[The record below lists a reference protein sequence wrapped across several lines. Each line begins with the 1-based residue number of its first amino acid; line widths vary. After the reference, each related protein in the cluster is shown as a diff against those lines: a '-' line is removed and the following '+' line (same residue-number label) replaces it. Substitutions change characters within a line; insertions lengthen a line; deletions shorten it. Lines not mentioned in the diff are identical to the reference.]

1 MLGENGVTVQYT
13 VAQAMLRFRT
23 AGFGVLPVKNDKT
36 KAPAVDN
43 WKQYEDEPPTFEVD
57 DWIVWGNWSGSH
69 GLGVICGKSS
79 GNLEMLEFEGRAMA
93 EGWDTRFTELVANYG
108 LTELWQRIAGGYL
121 EFSPSGGIHLL
132 YRVSDHA
139 VGSNEVF
146 ARRPETDEEMAARPW
161 TKADEKRGCQA
172 RLAKTMIE
180 TRGQGGYTVVAPTE
194 AVCHELNKPYVL
206 ACGSPETV
214 AAITWDEREKIAN
227 VAAELS
233 TWVPL
238 VTEWGGSSTGRVKRS
253 GGPAGM
259 AYAAEHEWADI
270 LGEEGWELSGTH
282 NGDDSW
288 LHPLATSKRSALT
301 TDNTLTVFSSST
313 VFGTAD
319 DGGFVSVGKFEAYA
333 VFNHDGDFTAA
344 ELALRAAGYGDYTE
358 VRANDQIAAFNGDEA
373 AQQRLAAADQARET
387 LPPHV
392 PRPAITTVSETEQVQ
407 TSVSATPPDM
417 KTPEGALVL
426 PPPFA
431 PLAVADFIHARYSYR
446 GLPTLMRRDQSW
458 MKWNGTHWDVF
469 EDEAMERTVYDLTR
483 KAVYTAQNKEGGT
496 DTKRWVPNR
505 AVVGNVIHALSSVAL
520 VPASTARGGWLN
532 GSGPVVIPCA
542 NGLLDIRNRVLL
554 DPTPLFFGLAHVNAA
569 WDARATC
576 PRWLAFLNDLWG
588 GDPDS
593 IRLLRQWFGY
603 VVSGRTDL
611 QKILLVT
618 GPRRSGKGTI
628 ARVMEALS
636 AGAFAGP
643 TLSDLGERFG
653 LEKMLGKTLAV
664 VSDMRLGPKDD
675 RHLMTERLLA
685 ISGEDTLDVERKHK
699 GGAVT
704 GALPV
709 RFALM
714 SNEVPQFPDAAG
726 AVASRFV
733 MLTMKRSFYGMED
746 TTLKAAVL
754 AELPGI
760 INWALEGLAD
770 LEYCGRFIETDSS
783 SASRDEL
790 REGSSEYLVFAG
802 ERLVQA
808 PGEWVQIQDVYQDW
822 IRWAGPRGSYTG
834 AIATFG
840 RMLRA
845 AVPELEVVRR
855 GPAGDQKKC
864 YANWKLKPVTLV
876 QPGFNG
882 YGQYPQPAYR

>member
-1 MLGENGVTVQYT
+1 MLGDNGTTVQP
-13 VAQAMLRFRT
+13 VAAAMLQFQ
-23 AGFGVLPVKNDKT
+23 ASGFGVLPVKDDKT
-36 KAPAVDN
+36 KAPAVD
-43 WKQYEDEPPTFEVD
+43 WKQYEDTPPSLEQVKA
-57 DWIVWGNWSGSH
+57 WAAAGYR

-79 GNLEMLEFEGRAMA
+79 GNLEMLEFEGRAWN
-93 EGWDTRFTELVANYG
+93 EGVYTQFTELLANYKM
-108 LTELWQRIAGGYL
+108 TALWQRIAGGYL
-121 EFSPSGGIHLL
+121 EFSPSGGIHVL
-132 YRVSDHA
+132 YRISDQP
-139 VGSNEVF
+139 VGGNEVF
-146 ARRPETDEEMAARPW
+146 ARRAETDEEMAVRPW
-161 TKADEKRGCQA
+161 TKADTKRGEQT
-172 RLAKTMIE
+172 RLAKTLIE

-194 AVCHELNKPYVL
+194 KECHELGKPYVL
-206 ACGSPETV
+206 AAGSPETV
-214 AAITWDEREKIAN
+214 ADITWGEREKLAN

-233 TWVPL
+233 TWVPQAS
-238 VTEWGGSSTGRVKRS
+238 EWGGSTGRVKRS

-270 LGEEGWELSGTH
+270 LTDEGWELSGTH

-301 TDNTLTVFSSST
+301 KEHTLTVFSSST
-313 VFGTAD
+313 SFGTKTP
-319 DGGFVSVGKFEAYA
+319 VSVGKFEAYA

-358 VRANDQIAAFNGDEA
+358 VRANDQLAAFNGDEA
-373 AQQRLAAADQARET
+373 AQQRLAAADQAWET
-387 LPPHV
+387 LPSYV
-392 PRPAITTVSETEQVQ
+392 PRPAVTTVSETEQVQ
-407 TSVSATPPDM
+407 TTVSATPPDM

-483 KAVYTAQNKEGGT
+483 KAVYTTQNKEGGT

-569 WDARATC
+569 WDVNATC
-576 PRWLAFLNDLWG
+576 PRWLKFLHDLWA

-603 VVSGRTDL
+603 VISGRTDL
-611 QKILLVT
+611 GKILLVT
-618 GPRRSGKGTI
+618 GPKRAGKGTI

-636 AGAFAGP
+636 AGAFSGP
-643 TLSDLGERFG
+643 TLGSLGQHFG
-653 LEKMLGKTLAV
+653 LEPLLGKTLAV
-664 VSDMRLGPKDD
+664 VSDMRLSPKDD

-685 ISGEDTLDVERKHK
+685 ISGEDPLDVERKHK

-704 GALPV
+704 GVLPV

-714 SNEVPQFPDAAG
+714 SNEIPQFPDAAG

-733 MLTMKRSFYGMED
+733 MLTMKRSFYGIED
-746 TTLKAAVL
+746 ITLKAAVL

-770 LEYCGRFIETDSS
+770 LEYCGRFIETVSS

-790 REGSSEYLVFAG
+790 REGSSEYLVFAE

-808 PGEWVQIQDVYQDW
+808 PGEWVQIQEVYQDW

-834 AIATFG
+834 DIRTFG

-855 GPAGDQKKC
+855 GPAGEQKKC
-864 YANWKLKPVTLV
+864 YANWKLKPVTLF
-876 QPGFNG
+876 QPGVNG
-882 YGQYPQPAYR
+882 YGQYPNPAYR